1 MIHELL
7 YINISIEIFQV
18 LIKYTLSE
26 TFPTALSDGISHSDS
41 LTKLPVGVC
50 DAMFN

>member
-18 LIKYTLSE
+18 LIKYTLFLE
-26 TFPTALSDGISHSDS
+26 TFPTALLPDGIFHSDS
-41 LTKLPVGVC
+41 LTKLPVS
-50 DAMFN
+50 M